1 MKKQG
6 TIKALK
12 ALLLIVLSSLMI
24 VSCSNTN
31 RDDNNINTTASSPQ
45 AETTPGTFVP
55 DAALPEDLSAT
66 NITFCDTEINNSIL
80 TTNSATAYEIVEDRF
95 YGQVL
100 KLTVTENE
108 ENQTPC
114 IKINYKEYMKRA
126 GLDYAK
132 LSDCKYAVCNIKT
145 EKTYDARMQ
154 MTVTGISSDNSEQ
167 ESAIGIAEH
176 KKERLNWQYV
186 VIPLFV
192 DDSELTVDEIDI
204 SYLKDPK
211 KDEALYL
218 HSIVFVKSNLEAL
231 YAQGIDPYVK
241 IKPTMTEIKVE
252 GLTREYNFLHLTDL
266 HMCAISGEDRT
277 IMKPDRLSY
286 AEERRNAF
294 FNNEVFSEDRIF
306 AYYKLAENKKSDLV
320 VMTGDILDFP
330 SKANVSLLYKAASEA
345 KVDTLYC
352 LGNHDWSFKD
362 DYHTLNAKKT
372 NIPLFKDFCGGD
384 PYFSYVE
391 YDDLIVAAIDNSTDK
406 VTKSTVDKF
415 LALYD
420 KGKPIV
426 LALHVPLYSEKLAEK
441 SIEQSKQNLTMGG
454 EGMHANDEN
463 VKRLYEAVC
472 IDEDTPVVAVLTGHL
487 HYYFEES
494 FPNGVPQYVTATG
507 YGGNCRL
514 VSIKPE

>member
-1 MKKQG
+1 MKKQR
-6 TIKALK
+6 TIKVLK
-12 ALLLIVLSSLMI
+12 SLLLIILSSLMI
-24 VSCSNTN
+24 VSCSSAN
-31 RDDNNINTTASSPQ
+31 RKDGNISTPVSSPN
-45 AETTPGTFVP
+45 AETTPSTSLP
-55 DAALPEDLSAT
+55 DVALPEDIAST
-66 NITFCDTEINNSIL
+66 NITFCDTEINNDIL
-80 TTNSATAYEIVEDRF
+80 STNSASAYDIVEDRF

-108 ENQTPC
+108 ENQTPY
-114 IKINYKEYMKRA
+114 IKINYKEYMKLA
-126 GLDYAK
+126 GLDCAK
-132 LSDCKYAVCNIKT
+132 LSECKYAVCNIKT

-154 MTVTGISSDNSEQ
+154 MTVTGVSNDNTKQ

-176 KKERLNWQYV
+176 KKDRLNWQYV
-186 VIPLFV
+186 VIPLFE

-204 SYLKDPK
+204 SFLKDPK
-211 KDEALYL
+211 NGEALYL
-218 HSIVFVKSNLEAL
+218 HSIVFVKNSLEAL
-231 YAQGIDPYVK
+231 YAQGIDPYIK
-241 IKPTMTEIKVE
+241 IKPQETEIKVE
-252 GLTREYNFLHLTDL
+252 GLTREYKFIHLTDL
-266 HMCAISGEDRT
+266 HMCAISNEDKA

-286 AEERRNAF
+286 AEERRNTF
-294 FNNEVFSEDRIF
+294 YNNEVYSEDKIF
-306 AYYKLAENKKSDLV
+306 AYYQLAEKKNADLV

-330 SKANVSLLYKAASEA
+330 SKANVSVLYKAASEA
-345 KVDTLYC
+345 NVNTLYC

-391 YDDLIVAAIDNSTDK
+391 YDDLILAAIDNSTDK

-441 SIEQSKQNLTMGG
+441 SIEHSKQNLTMGG
-454 EGMHANDEN
+454 EGMHADDEN

-472 IDEDTPVVAVLTGHL
+472 IDEDTPVVAVLSGHL

-494 FPNGVPQYVTATG
+494 FPNGVPQYVTGTG
-507 YGGNCRL
+507 YAGNCRL
-514 VSIKPE
+514 ISIKPE